1 MISSQESDSVRV
13 FDFETE
19 EILEGFNGVV
29 ASINKIADEDV
40 ACLIDLSTWNESKS
54 TCFEELKHV
63 VELTMNVSTN
73 GDRTGDGLDI
83 GLFQKDLFG
92 HFAYNS

>member
-1 MISSQESDSVRV
+1 MISSQKSDSVRV

-54 TCFEELKHV
+54 TCSE
-63 VELTMNVSTN
+63 
-73 GDRTGDGLDI
+73 
-83 GLFQKDLFG
+83 
-92 HFAYNS
+92 